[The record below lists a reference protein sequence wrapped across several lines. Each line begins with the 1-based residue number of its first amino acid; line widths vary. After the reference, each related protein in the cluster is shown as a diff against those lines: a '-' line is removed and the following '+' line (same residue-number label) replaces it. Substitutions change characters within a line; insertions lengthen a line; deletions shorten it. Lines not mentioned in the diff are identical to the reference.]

1 VQFYLKQSSFLIT
14 IQVRELH
21 EVKNLEMLVDRDL
34 KDSFNPAELE
44 CAISVVLLCT
54 KSNPSL
60 RPMMSEVVKTL
71 ETVIKLPE
79 PHADELDRHDMNL
92 TRSWSSRR
100 HDANDSSSFIMEP
113 IQLSGPR

>member
-1 VQFYLKQSSFLIT
+1 MM
-14 IQVRELH
+14 QVRELH
-21 EVKNLEMLVDRDL
+21 ETKNVEMLVDRDL

-54 KSNPSL
+54 KSNPSF

-79 PHADELDRHDMNL
+79 PHADELDRHDTHL
-92 TRSWSSRR
+92 GRSWSSRR
-100 HDANDSSSFIMEP
+100 HGDANDSSSFIIEP
-113 IQLSGPR
+113 VQLSGPR